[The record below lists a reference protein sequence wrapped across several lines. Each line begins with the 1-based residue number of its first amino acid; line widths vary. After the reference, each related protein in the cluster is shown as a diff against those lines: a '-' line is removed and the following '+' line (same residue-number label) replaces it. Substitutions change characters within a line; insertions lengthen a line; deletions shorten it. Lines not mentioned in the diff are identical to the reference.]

1 MKLRSLCEGK
11 NVLLSCSSSWNCDWG
26 GNGKHFYICDKA
38 PRISFIWIRN
48 CLFMAQAVTIGPHA
62 RSPSLPT
69 GAMLRLAS
77 RRSCGSVSYC
87 SLLLIMSNSWCL
99 FASRIVCTCF
109 PHPGLLL
116 ALKKKNPTWR
126 THLGYIVRKYNN
138 LPPPQKKGSTWF
150 DRNLGRA
157 VKWLPNEDEWRK
169 LLVPGS
175 CQGSQPRLLKVWWNL
190 IAIYQCHIWAKSE
203 QYCSHFSQMDRSTL
217 IFIALVEHLFDVFP
231 LARQ

>member
-1 MKLRSLCEGK
+1 MIE
-11 NVLLSCSSSWNCDWG
+11 G

-62 RSPSLPT
+62 RSPSLPLGQCSGWRAGGHVDQFHT
-69 GAMLRLAS
+69 A
-77 RRSCGSVSYC
+77 VS
-87 SLLLIMSNSWCL
+87 LLIMSNSWCL

-109 PHPGLLL
+109 PAHPGLLL
-116 ALKKKNPTWR
+116 ALKKKKNPTWR

-138 LPPPQKKGSTWF
+138 LPPPPKRFWF

-175 CQGSQPRLLKVWWNL
+175 CRGSQPRLLKVWWNL
-190 IAIYQCHIWAKSE
+190 IASFISVIFGLKVS
-203 QYCSHFSQMDRSTL
+203 SIVL
-217 IFIALVEHLFDVFP
+217 ISPRWIGQ
-231 LARQ
+231 R